1 LSRERNEQIM
11 RTYLEEV
18 LANERLELIPEIANE
33 DMVDEVTAG
42 AGGPPG
48 RDGLVAHVNSF
59 FNAFSDRKITIR
71 RIVAN
76 DDEVM
81 AWWIGDGIN
90 SGDLGTMAA
99 TGQPLTGHAFSFF
112 DIRDGKISR
121 YRLFAYFGY
130 DPPVAVDTTP
140 QAAPAT

>member
-1 LSRERNEQIM
+1 MSRERNEQIM

-18 LANERLELIPEIANE
+18 VANERLELIPEIANE

-48 RDGLVAHVNSF
+48 RDGLVAHVTGFS
-59 FNAFSDRKITIR
+59 NAFSDRKITIR

-81 AWWIGDGIN
+81 AWYTADGIL
-90 SGDLGTMAA
+90 SGDLGTMTA
-99 TGQPLTGHAFSFF
+99 TGQPLTGHFFSFF

-121 YRLFAYFGY
+121 YRVFAHFGS
-130 DPPVAVDTTP
+130 DPPAVFDSTP
-140 QAAPAT
+140 QEAPAT

>member
-18 LANERLELIPEIANE
+18 VANERVELIPEIANE

-42 AGGPPG
+42 VGGPPG
-48 RDGLVAHVNSF
+48 RDGLVAHVTAF
-59 FNAFSDRKITIR
+59 CNAFSDRKITIR

-81 AWWIGDGIN
+81 AWYTADGIL
-90 SGDLGTMAA
+90 SGDLGPMTA
-99 TGQPLTGHAFSFF
+99 TGQALTGQFFGFF
-112 DIRDGKISR
+112 DIRDSKISR
-121 YRLFAYFGY
+121 YRVFAYVGY
-130 DPPVAVDTTP
+130 DPPFAVDSTP
-140 QAAPAT
+140 QEAPAP